1 MSANAE
7 LLIELKKPFPRGE
20 VFTDL
25 LDEGADL
32 GYMFN
37 GESLMEIVI
46 SRLDKNLFFLNEVL
60 KRMDDIYRKFND
72 MTIPRI
78 ADRKKS
84 MESLKRFNE
93 LVNFSS
99 DEEAEKYD
107 LNNISTQNQ
116 ILLLKE
122 RTDLSPKWLEMIEE
136 KAILFGNIGA
146 CVETNRRIQESG
158 VKRKPGYIA
167 DMILKAYKD
176 DLEFDTGRAESKV
189 PNKRLLELID
199 GYLGYLTPDEVGYE
213 IEEMERTMPEQL
225 LECYRS
231 ELLIRLNALKIH
243 ETTNLAITSMKPKKM
258 RLI

>member
-25 LDEGADL
+25 LDKGADL

-46 SRLDKNLFFLNEVL
+46 SRLDKNLFFLNEAL

-167 DMILKAYKD
+167 EMILKAYGHD
-176 DLEFDTGRAESKV
+176 IEFDTGRAESKV
-189 PNKRLLELID
+189 PKKKLLELIESHVT
-199 GYLGYLTPDEVGYE
+199 YLTPHEVDYE
-213 IEEMERTMPEQL
+213 IEAMEIGMPEPL
-225 LECYRS
+225 IECYKP
-231 ELLIRLNALKIH
+231 ELLIRANALRIDKIASV
-243 ETTNLAITSMKPKKM
+243 TITNTRPPSRRSI
-258 RLI
+258 